1 MYDTAIIGGGAS
13 GLAAA
18 IMAARR
24 GKSVLLLERLPRVG
38 KKILSTGNGRC
49 NITNAQ
55 ISPENYHGTD
65 ASFSKE
71 ALSKFPVS
79 ETMAFFASLG
89 LPLWEG
95 ENGKLYPKSLQATSV
110 LDLMR
115 LELTRL
121 GVAETVD
128 TNIVSLSKKGDGFL
142 LKSEDGRSFSSKN
155 VICAF
160 GGKAA
165 PSMGTDGAG
174 YSLLTKMGH
183 KLIKPLPSL
192 CQLKTENPMRALKGV
207 KHEGEAAIYIDGK
220 AVRTTKG
227 EILFTDYGISGP
239 PVFNLSR
246 MASEG
251 ISTGRK
257 VTVSLNLMPEY
268 TEDGIFAM
276 LRKRRQALP
285 HLDGESFLYG
295 MLPKL
300 LGREVLKRA
309 KNDRE
314 LAYLLHSFPLTV
326 SGVMPWANAQ
336 VTAGGIDTKDVN
348 PQTMESRLVPGL
360 YLIGE
365 LLDVDGDCGGYNLQW
380 AWSSAYMA
388 ANAI

>member
-1 MYDTAIIGGGAS
+1 MYDTAIIGGGAA

-49 NITNAQ
+49 NIANAH
-55 ISPENYHGTD
+55 ILPENYHGKD
-65 ASFSKE
+65 ASFSKD
-71 ALSKFPVS
+71 ALSLFPVS
-79 ETMAFFASLG
+79 ETASFFASIG
-89 LPLWEG
+89 VPLFEG
-95 ENGKLYPKSLQATSV
+95 ENGRLYPKSLQASSV

-115 LELTRL
+115 IELSRL
-121 GVAETVD
+121 GVSETVD
-128 TNIVSLSKKGDGFL
+128 TYITSLSKKGDGFL
-142 LKSEDGRSFSSKN
+142 LKSEDGKAFSAKT

-165 PSMGTDGAG
+165 PSMGTDGSG
-174 YSLLTKMGH
+174 YDLLKPFGH
-183 KLIKPLPSL
+183 TLIKPLPSL

-207 KHEGEAAIYIDGK
+207 KHEGEATIYVGGK
-220 AVRTTKG
+220 EARTTKG

-246 MASEG
+246 IASEG
-251 ISTGRK
+251 IAAGKK
-257 VTVSLNLMPEY
+257 VTVSLNLLPEY
-268 TEDGIFAM
+268 TEDGIFQM
-276 LRKRRQALP
+276 LRKRRKELP

-295 MLPKL
+295 LLPKL

-309 KNDRE
+309 KSDRD
-314 LAYLLHSFPLTV
+314 LAYQLHSLTLTV

-348 PQTMESRLVPGL
+348 PKTMESNLCPGL

-380 AWSSAYMA
+380 AWSSAFAA
-388 ANAI
+388 ANAL